1 MFSKTEILFYIVLQL
16 LIVLQIRIFFENFQ
30 NLAWVKSFTI
40 CIELDD
46 NLEIFCQLFRT
57 MFSIVS
63 EKHSSKVISFILDL
77 LTPLIQQS
85 DSVSQELM
93 DIILSNIIEP
103 FKVSNSFI
111 IN

>member
-1 MFSKTEILFYIVLQL
+1 
-16 LIVLQIRIFFENFQ
+16 
-30 NLAWVKSFTI
+30 
-40 CIELDD
+40 
-46 NLEIFCQLFRT
+46 

-103 FKVSNSFI
+103 FKVSALSRQHKVYYFMI
-111 IN
+111 KVKKIFFST

>member
-1 MFSKTEILFYIVLQL
+1 
-16 LIVLQIRIFFENFQ
+16 
-30 NLAWVKSFTI
+30 
-40 CIELDD
+40 
-46 NLEIFCQLFRT
+46 

-63 EKHSSKVISFILDL
+63 DKHSSKVISFILDL

-103 FKVSNSFI
+103 FKVSSYLCETIVNSFQ
-111 IN
+111 NYETMVND